1 MTAVEYGNNYQD
13 QSTNHLVWI
22 NANRLVYTSNKAQ
35 CSLHDTKLDEKL
47 DLGRMAGP
55 MKSKQSENAD
65 KGRTSKR
72 SGEDSHSTHP
82 FLLIFKILV
91 CGKINSRN
99 FTQMDGYL
107 LLSFIQSL
115 PKTAW
120 GQMILLWPKR
130 SLTWLQRDERE
141 GSDGKKNL
149 ESCLGVVLDGILLS
163 FNVRSGK
170 SLYVMQWN

>member
-1 MTAVEYGNNYQD
+1 MGSISCYHKN
-13 QSTNHLVWI
+13 
-22 NANRLVYTSNKAQ
+22 SNKAQ
-35 CSLHDTKLDEKL
+35 SSLHVTQLDEKL
-47 DLGRMAGP
+47 DLEKMVGPRSVMRAVEEHQGGRF
-55 MKSKQSENAD
+55 SLNS
-65 KGRTSKR
+65 
-72 SGEDSHSTHP
+72 P
-82 FLLIFKILV
+82 FLTSLIFKILV

-149 ESCLGVVLDGILLS
+149 ESCLGVVLDG
-163 FNVRSGK
+163 RRR
-170 SLYVMQWN
+170 